1 MAVGLLVGRGCVG
14 AAGYLDPDGLDPGGD
29 DMSKPAAPC
38 RDCRR
43 RAPGCHDAAV
53 CSAWGQ
59 YQRDL
64 VAWHDMYRADTIPQ
78 AEMDNYDKQ
87 RRAVARNRSNRRD
100 R

>member
-1 MAVGLLVGRGCVG
+1 MEVGLLGGSSRLGC
-14 AAGYLDPDGLDPGGD
+14 AGCLDPDGLGPGGD
-29 DMSKPAAPC
+29 SMSKPDSPC

-64 VAWHDMYRADTIPQ
+64 AAWHDMYRAATVSQ
-78 AEMDNYDKQ
+78 AEMDNYDKGR
-87 RRAVARNRSNRRD
+87 RRAARNSSRRRD